1 MVNKTKIAL
10 FSGAALMVFAIAT
23 PASAAPGG
31 SYRQSC
37 RDIEQRYG
45 QMITAECQARDGSW
59 VQTRLDADNC
69 NADIANI
76 NGRLVC
82 TDDER
87 QADRSV
93 RIHQGDYGYGN
104 RDDNDDQADDN
115 YKQSYGDNGRSYDP
129 AYGDRR
135 TDDRDYGDDVMP
147 RRAMIR
153 NMERQGYSNVHD
165 LRRIRSDN
173 DWSAMAT
180 WRGRSVIV
188 RLNAHTGRVLAAR
201 YI

>member
-1 MVNKTKIAL
+1 MVNRTKIAL
-10 FSGAALMVFAIAT
+10 FSGAALMAFAIAT

-59 VQTRLDADNC
+59 VRTSLDTDNC

-82 TDDER
+82 NDDER

-93 RIHQGDYGYGN
+93 RIHQGDYGYRN

-135 TDDRDYGDDVMP
+135 TDDRDYGDNVMP
-147 RRAMIR
+147 RREMIR
-153 NMERQGYSNVHD
+153 NMERQGYSDVHD
-165 LRRIRSDN
+165 LRRISSDH

-188 RLNAHTGRVLAAR
+188 RLNARTGRVLAAR